1 MVGACDDW
9 GAGAGAR
16 RVNRRAD
23 SVVGEKVLGVD
34 EIRAGI
40 AQVAERLNRVFSTAD
55 AAVVI
60 TVVPGGILMTADLV
74 RQLTFDVEL
83 DVISCPHT
91 PGQRHNASPIVYSQ
105 HVPIAGR
112 DVIVV
117 DDAIESGGT
126 MRRLVD
132 HLQALG
138 PESLSVA
145 TLLVKPGR
153 AEIPVPQ
160 FYGFELDGDEALVGF
175 GMPWRGRLRNLPFVA
190 RLQPE

>member
-1 MVGACDDW
+1 M
-9 GAGAGAR
+9 
-16 RVNRRAD
+16 NRQAD
-23 SVVGEKVLGVD
+23 SVVGETVLGVD

-40 AQVAERLNRVFSTAD
+40 AQVAEHLNHDFSGAAD

-74 RQLTFDVEL
+74 RQLTFDVEM

-91 PGQRHNASPIVYSQ
+91 PGQRHNASPIDYTQ

-132 HLQALG
+132 HLQVLG

-160 FYGFELDGDEALVGF
+160 YYGFELDGDEALVGF

-190 RLQPE
+190 RQQPQ